1 MIDAATIE
9 GIADVPLFRNWS
21 SEQMTCLGGGE
32 EVIVPAGGRIA
43 EEGVCAAYF
52 FVLLSG
58 RVRVTKRE
66 GEMETEITTYA
77 PGTFFGELPI
87 LMDTPYVASA
97 YAAENCRLLRLGR
110 EAFWHLLSRCPS
122 ASRDILHTMA
132 NRVQH
137 LESITQERERLAALG
152 TLAAGLA
159 HEVNNPMAA
168 GSRAISQAR
177 DAGAR
182 QLAALRLLTPA
193 LTPAQWDALFAAAP
207 SAALETGALEM
218 GVREDALAGWLDGRE
233 MSGDLAP
240 GLAEAGWSE
249 CDLDTLAAGVPDSAL
264 SPAMAWLE
272 ARAAAETALET
283 AARSARRVSE
293 MVGAIR
299 EYTFLDQ
306 GRAQSV
312 DIAAALENTL
322 TILGSRLVGLQ
333 VARDFAPDLPP
344 ITGDGAELNQVW
356 TALLDN
362 ALDAAGPDACL
373 SVRAALEDA
382 HVLVEI
388 RDNGPG
394 IPEGILPRIFEPF
407 FTTKEVGQGTGLG
420 LDIARRVITKHGGD
434 IRVLSQ
440 PGDTRVQVRLPIEA
454 AL

>member
-132 NRVQH
+132 GRVQH

-218 GVREDALAGWLDGRE
+218 GVREDALAGWLDSRE

-249 CDLDTLAAGVPDSAL
+249 RDLDTLAAGVPDSAL

-322 TILGSRLVGLQ
+322 TILGSRLNGLQ
-333 VARDFAPDLPP
+333 VVRDFAPELPP

-356 TALLDN
+356 TAPARQCPRCRRAGRVSFSPGGPRRHARSRGNPRQRPRHPRRHSPAHLRAVFYDQRSRPG
-362 ALDAAGPDACL
+362 DGAGPRHRPAG
-373 SVRAALEDA
+373 
-382 HVLVEI
+382 HH
-388 RDNGPG
+388 
-394 IPEGILPRIFEPF
+394 
-407 FTTKEVGQGTGLG
+407 Q
-420 LDIARRVITKHGGD
+420 ARRRHPRSVSARRHA
-434 IRVLSQ
+434 RSSQ
-440 PGDTRVQVRLPIEA
+440 TAD
-454 AL
+454 